1 MKTKLNCLIICLN
14 LTFGKTYA
22 ISTRIEIRS
31 KTMVTVAITEFS
43 YQSAAVLDN
52 PKKIKKLL
60 IHKGSFFP

>member
-1 MKTKLNCLIICLN
+1 
-14 LTFGKTYA
+14 
-22 ISTRIEIRS
+22 
-31 KTMVTVAITEFS
+31 MVTVAIMEFS